1 MYTSQWQHTRGV
13 SKKLFPISF
22 CRTGKTCL
30 FKTEDIG
37 ATITS
42 YKVLPTGD
50 ENALQNAV
58 ATIGPI
64 SVAIDA
70 SKPTFHFYKKG
81 VYHSP
86 GYYKKSR
93 VSSWNI
99 NQQRPLK
106 IPCENSNFVKN
117 FGP

>member
-1 MYTSQWQHTRGV
+1 MYTRYNIILERLW
-13 SKKLFPISF
+13 KPLPISF

-30 FKTEDIG
+30 FKSEDIG

-70 SKPTFHFYKKG
+70 SKPTFHFYRKG

-86 GYYKKSR
+86 GYYK
-93 VSSWNI
+93 VL
-99 NQQRPLK
+99 LK
-106 IPCENSNFVKN
+106 KITV
-117 FGP
+117 